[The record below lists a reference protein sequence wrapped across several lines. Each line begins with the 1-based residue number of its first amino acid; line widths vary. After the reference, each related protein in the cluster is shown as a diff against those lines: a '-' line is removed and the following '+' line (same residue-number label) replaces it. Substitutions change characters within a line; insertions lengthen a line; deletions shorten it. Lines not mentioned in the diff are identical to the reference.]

1 MPLTLLDHA
10 PSTGPR
16 PQALLD
22 HAPSTG
28 PRHAE
33 LRKRGCWRSKSLV
46 AAPPVAGAQPRDL
59 RAARLVVGHAA
70 PVRVRAL
77 SVHAAHLGP
86 RARLWRQDG
95 ARVLLRHG
103 DAVLARRAL
112 ARGGGG
118 GGGGGAGGGD
128 ALAALP
134 VVGADARHRR
144 GAGQRQR
151 LAAPVRHVLAPPV
164 SAARLAEVG
173 AQARD
178 GGGARR
184 GEGDAVPSSRPAQG
198 VAAAALEGRAD
209 PGGRGLAG
217 QGQRGARLRARA
229 VRAAPPTHG
238 ADSGRRARAAVRV
251 RDALPAGVAAEVVA
265 AADVVAGTHPGDG
278 GGAALRQPHAG
289 PARRGL
295 AQPVSAAP
303 EGARAQAV
311 HFRGAGE
318 RARNAHLARRVFTQV
333 VGAALEARGAHLR
346 RRVAAEVEAGDA
358 LLACNG

>member
-33 LRKRGCWRSKSLV
+33 LWKRGCRRSKSLV
-46 AAPPVAGAQPRDL
+46 AAPPVTGAQPRDL

-70 PVRVRAL
+70 PVRVPAL
-77 SVHAAHLGP
+77 SVRAAHLGP
-86 RARLWRQDG
+86 RARLGRQDG
-95 ARVLLRHG
+95 ARVLRRHG
-103 DAVLARRAL
+103 DAVLARGAL
-112 ARGGGG
+112 ARGDGG
-118 GGGGGAGGGD
+118 GGGD

-151 LAAPVRHVLAPPV
+151 LAAPVRYVLAPPV

-173 AQARD
+173 AQARE

-184 GEGDAVPSSRPAQG
+184 GDGDAVPSSRPAQG
-198 VAAAALEGRAD
+198 VAAAALEGLAD
-209 PGGRGLAG
+209 PGGRGLAR

-229 VRAAPPTHG
+229 VRAAPLTHG

-295 AQPVSAAP
+295 AQSVSAAP

-318 RARNAHLARRVFTQV
+318 RARNAHPARRVFTQV

-358 LLACNG
+358 HLACNG